1 MRNGVFPAAPVPGG
15 TAPAPPSWGV
25 KNRAATLENTKRA
38 ENPWM
43 FGTLTRP
50 ATAGIL
56 ELCHSMGKVSGVA
69 PNTPKSYALWVYF
82 QMYSPEKTRY
92 RPNAC
97 CRPTWNSLRQPGL
110 NGVAAFE
117 EQTRSGFSTGSAH
130 PMLERIKFSLNGVSS
145 IRAYETRSTVL
156 VFLTL

>member
-1 MRNGVFPAAPVPGG
+1 MRNGVISLPPLPGG
-15 TAPAPPSWGV
+15 TAPAPPSCGL
-25 KNRAATLENTKRA
+25 KKRAATLEKTKRA
-38 ENPWM
+38 ENPWKS
-43 FGTLTRP
+43 GTLTRP

-56 ELCHSMGKVSGVA
+56 ELCHSIGKVSGVL

-82 QMYSPEKTRY
+82 QTYSPEKTKY

-110 NGVAAFE
+110 KGVATFD

-130 PMLERIKFSLNGVSS
+130 PVLERTRFSLKGVSS
-145 IRAYETRSTVL
+145 TRAYEARSTVF
-156 VFLTL
+156 VFFTL